1 MLMERRK
8 SVASPSQFTISWY
21 LSKTRIK
28 IPFELNLQM
37 VYIEMVGLHMFYAM
51 WSTRLDFGARL
62 RASLSPFLSCT
73 LAKVDQLAGLPSHIT
88 AYDSSFFASASR
100 FFTFVVQV
108 VLPGL
113 VIGGK

>member
-1 MLMERRK
+1 V
-8 SVASPSQFTISWY
+8 SHIPSQFTISWY
-21 LSKTRIK
+21 LLKTRIK

-37 VYIEMVGLHMFYAM
+37 VYIEMVGLHMFYTM
-51 WSTRLDFGARL
+51 RSIRLDFGARL
-62 RASLSPFLSCT
+62 RASLSSVLSCT

-88 AYDSSFFASASR
+88 AYDSSFASTSR
-100 FFTFVVQV
+100 FFTFAVQV

>member
-1 MLMERRK
+1 MSHL
-8 SVASPSQFTISWY
+8 PSQFTISWY

-28 IPFELNLQM
+28 ILFELNLQM
-37 VYIEMVGLHMFYAM
+37 AYIEMVGLHMFYAM

-62 RASLSPFLSCT
+62 RASLSSFLSCT
-73 LAKVDQLAGLPSHIT
+73 LPKVDQLAGLPSHIT
-88 AYDSSFFASASR
+88 AYDSSFFASTSR

-108 VLPGL
+108 VLPDL